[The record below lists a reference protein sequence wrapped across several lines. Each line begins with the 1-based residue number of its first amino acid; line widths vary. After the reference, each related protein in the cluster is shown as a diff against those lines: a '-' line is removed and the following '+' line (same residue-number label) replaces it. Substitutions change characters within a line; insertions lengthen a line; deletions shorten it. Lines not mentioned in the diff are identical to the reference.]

1 VNAPVMPRSAWN
13 GTSQTYVYWPA
24 GSATVY
30 VSVAPGPMI
39 VPALTPLIEKL
50 CVSWPL
56 FVIMNVTCPE
66 GTLCVESSKRYSNM
80 PTWTVE
86 ATLPTVPVDVVVVG
100 VVVVVVV
107 VVVGTGG
114 LLTFTPTP
122 NLPFMPSWACPR
134 IVQRYAILPF
144 FLNLTGQGRTT
155 TRWRVAIPRA
165 HSARDAAAMLARAG
179 HVWRS
184 LRSVSFTEALAS
196 DARPPLRSTWQLQAP
211 DRVAYQVHGGWSAV
225 IIGGRRWDR
234 SPGAAKWVE
243 SQQTRLTQP
252 VPSWG
257 AVTDA
262 YLLGRTTARGR
273 PAWKLSFFDP
283 RTPAWFTVTLDAK
296 TLHTLDVWM
305 IATAHFMHDS
315 YSGFDSTASIVAP
328 S

>member
-1 VNAPVMPRSAWN
+1 VGIFATAVLAASTALAAPPAVPVPGHPAFPAPPRGAIVFSRQLRSDGLALGVVPQPGRVLLQASVRNGAGTGVRGLGVTFTIGGRSTQSA
-13 GTSQTYVYWPA
+13 PC
-24 GSATVY
+24 GSGCYRATVETSARPAA
-30 VSVAPGPMI
+30 VTVA
-39 VPALTPLIEKL
+39 V
-50 CVSWPL
+50 
-56 FVIMNVTCPE
+56 
-66 GTLCVESSKRYSNM
+66 R
-80 PTWTVE
+80 
-86 ATLPTVPVDVVVVG
+86 
-100 VVVVVVV
+100 
-107 VVVGTGG
+107 
-114 LLTFTPTP
+114 
-122 NLPFMPSWACPR
+122 
-134 IVQRYAILPF
+134 
-144 FLNLTGQGRTT
+144 QGRTT
-155 TRWRVAIPRA
+155 TRWRVTIPRA
-165 HSARDAAAMLARAG
+165 HSAHDAAVMLERAG

-196 DARPPLRSTWQLQAP
+196 DARPPLQSTWQLQAP

-262 YLLGRTTARGR
+262 YLLGRTTARRR

-305 IATAHFMHDS
+305 IATAHFMHDR
-315 YSGFDSTASIVAP
+315 YSGFDSTAPIVAP
-328 S
+328 T